1 MLTKHVK
8 NILVA
13 MNQNYL
19 GTNKMNNLFTPTAEE
34 LLITALQCVKK
45 AAELLDS
52 GIDAPNP
59 IVLMNVIDTL
69 REFLNTEF
77 VEGI

>member
-1 MLTKHVK
+1 
-8 NILVA
+8 
-13 MNQNYL
+13 
-19 GTNKMNNLFTPTAEE
+19 MNNSFTPTAEE

-59 IVLMNVIDTL
+59 IVLMNVIDIL
-69 REFLNTEF
+69 HNFCNKEF
-77 VEGI
+77 VKGV